1 LKKRQTLAWL
11 GGAGL
16 AVAAG
21 YAYMSLGLKSQV
33 GSSAATK
40 KNGMLL
46 IPAGGFLMGSD
57 SRYAQKNER
66 PTHQVELN
74 SFWISQTHITNDEF
88 ALFVKETGYV
98 TTAEKVPDW
107 ETLKVQLP
115 PQTPRPPDHVLQAG
129 GMVFVGTNKPRRYE
143 DYNNWWKFIPGAN
156 WRHPY
161 GPHSSIEG
169 KGDHPVVQ
177 VSYIDALA
185 YANWAH
191 ARLPTEAE
199 WEYAARG
206 GLNQATY
213 AWGDELTPMGKK
225 MANIWEG
232 ETLTKDSDVLINP
245 KAGGAVGTQSVGTF
259 PANGYGLFDMTGNA
273 WQWTSDW
280 YRSDA
285 FSEQA
290 KLAGVKNPQGPL
302 TSYDPDDHVAPVNA
316 PKRVIRGG
324 SFLCNEAYCLSYR
337 PSARRGCDPYNSMS
351 HLGFRV
357 AISA

>member
-1 LKKRQTLAWL
+1 MNKRQTLTVL
-11 GGAGL
+11 GGVGL
-16 AVAAG
+16 VAATG
-21 YAYMSLGLKSQV
+21 YLTLLSQNKLGV
-33 GSSAATK
+33 VTPNTK
-40 KNGMLL
+40 KNGMAL
-46 IPAGGFLMGSD
+46 IPAGDFLMGSE
-57 SRYAQKNER
+57 SKYAQKNEKPIHR
-66 PTHQVELN
+66 VDLS
-74 SFWISQTHITNDEF
+74 SFWISKTHVTNDEF
-88 ALFVKETGYV
+88 ALFVKETLYV
-98 TTAEKVPDW
+98 TTAEKLPDW

-115 PQTPRPPDHVLQAG
+115 PNTPKPPAHFLQAG
-129 GMVFVGTNKPRRYE
+129 GMVFVGSTKPKRYE
-143 DYNNWWKFIPGAN
+143 DYSRWWRFVPGAN

-161 GPHSSIEG
+161 GPQSSIEN

-177 VSYIDALA
+177 ISYVDALA
-185 YANWAH
+185 YAEWAG

-213 AWGDELTPMGKK
+213 AWGDELSPGGKL
-225 MANIWEG
+225 MTNIWEG
-232 ETLTKDSDVLINP
+232 ETLAQGSNLVVNP

-273 WQWTSDW
+273 WQWTADW

-285 FSEQA
+285 FLQQS
-290 KLAGVKNPQGPL
+290 KLNSIKNPQGP
-302 TSYDPDDHVAPVNA
+302 SDSFDPDDQGVPITA

-337 PSARRGCDPYNSMS
+337 PSARRGCDPFNSMS

-357 AISA
+357 AVSA